1 MPRREGLTQNRK
13 RSLEALLDPQ
23 DEVERGILPDSE
35 SARSQN
41 TALDSNMKSQ
51 MQEVYNQFNDL
62 QSKVEALGIVPPPR

>member
-1 MPRREGLTQNRK
+1 MPRREGLRQNRK
-13 RSLEALLDPQ
+13 RSWEALLDQ